1 MNDLNDT
8 SGERGGGSLKRV
20 VRPPDCYVGR
30 LTCGCLVAWV
40 YDNGKHPK
48 EVAESVAEFIRNGYA
63 VERANTDDVRSQLG
77 PCKHKRPN
85 TVLDRTPA
93 QPKNT

>member
-1 MNDLNDT
+1 MNNTEDT
-8 SGERGGGSLKRV
+8 PPGSLQRV
-20 VRPPDCYVGR
+20 VRPLDCYVGR
-30 LTCGCLVAWV
+30 LPCGCLAAIV

-85 TVLDRTPA
+85 EPSSATAD
-93 QPKNT
+93 PKP